1 MAVETTTAQRQ
12 PSKLDYSSQIQ
23 FRFEILYLPLVEY
36 FVQSANVP
44 GLQLGTATV
53 PSPFYDYP
61 VPGDTLTFDPLNI
74 SFLVDEN
81 LNNFNELHKWISRL
95 GFGDS
100 HKEFADLLREG
111 SPSQVTPATT
121 DKVSR
126 PLPEQGTYS
135 DATLTILNSK
145 NIPKT
150 EIRFKNVFPTSIS
163 GLDYSIIGSD
173 VDYITC
179 SASFSYLGYTI
190 NQISTT

>member
-1 MAVETTTAQRQ
+1 MVATTTSQRQ
-12 PSKLDYSSQIQ
+12 PSKLDYSSQVQ

-44 GLQLGTATV
+44 GIQLGTATV

-61 VPGDTLTFDPLNI
+61 VPGDTLSFDPLNI

-100 HKEFADLLREG
+100 HEEFADLLREG
-111 SPSQVTPATT
+111 TPSQRTPSS
-121 DKVSR
+121 KGIQR
-126 PLPEQGTYS
+126 PLPEIGTYS
-135 DATLTILNSK
+135 DATLTILSSK
-145 NIPKT
+145 NTPKT
-150 EIRFKNVFPTSIS
+150 EIRFKNIFPTSIS
-163 GLDYSIIGSD
+163 GLDYNIGGTD
-173 VDYITC
+173 VDYVTC

>member
-1 MAVETTTAQRQ
+1 MAIETTTAQRQ

-36 FVQSANVP
+36 FIQSANVP
-44 GLQLGTATV
+44 GLSLQTATV
-53 PSPFYDYP
+53 PTPLYDYP
-61 VPGDTLTFDPLNI
+61 IPGDTITFDPLNI

-95 GFGDS
+95 GFAES
-100 HKEFADLLREG
+100 HTEFADLLREG
-111 SPSQVTPATT
+111 TPSQRTPSS
-121 DKVSR
+121 KGIQK
-126 PLPEQGTYS
+126 PLPEIGIYS

-150 EIRFKNVFPTSIS
+150 EIRFKNVYPTSIS
-163 GLDYSIIGSD
+163 GLDYSIGGTD
-173 VDYITC
+173 VDYVTC
-179 SASFSYLGYTI
+179 SATFNYLGYTI

>member
-1 MAVETTTAQRQ
+1 MVATTTAQRQ
-12 PSKLDYSSQIQ
+12 PSKLDYSSQVQ

-44 GLQLGTATV
+44 GIQLGTATV

-61 VPGDTLTFDPLNI
+61 VPGDTLSFDPLNI

-100 HKEFADLLREG
+100 HQEFADLLREG
-111 SPSQVTPATT
+111 TPSQRTPSS
-121 DKVSR
+121 KGIQK
-126 PLPEQGTYS
+126 PLPEIGTYS
-135 DATLTILNSK
+135 DATLTILSSK
-145 NIPKT
+145 NTPKT
-150 EIRFKNVFPTSIS
+150 EIRFKNIFPTSIS
-163 GLDYSIIGSD
+163 GLDYNIGGTD
-173 VDYITC
+173 VDYVTC
-179 SASFSYLGYTI
+179 NASFSYLGYTI

>member
-1 MAVETTTAQRQ
+1 MVATTTAQRQ
-12 PSKLDYSSQIQ
+12 PSKLDYSSQVQ

-44 GLQLGTATV
+44 GIQLGTATV

-61 VPGDTLTFDPLNI
+61 VPGDTLSFDPLNI

-100 HKEFADLLREG
+100 HQEFADLLREG
-111 SPSQVTPATT
+111 TPSQRTPSS
-121 DKVSR
+121 KGIQK
-126 PLPEQGTYS
+126 PLPEIGTYS
-135 DATLTILNSK
+135 DATLTILSSK
-145 NIPKT
+145 NTPKT
-150 EIRFKNVFPTSIS
+150 EIRFKNIFPTSIP
-163 GLDYSIIGSD
+163 GLDYNIGGTD
-173 VDYITC
+173 VDYVTC
-179 SASFSYLGYTI
+179 NASFSYLGYTI